1 MYLYLSFN
9 KLLNESRIF
18 EEVKCTECLLKYIWS
33 IKEMAD
39 NVEKTEMTAFIKVV
53 AC

>member
-1 MYLYLSFN
+1 MFA
-9 KLLNESRIF
+9 
-18 EEVKCTECLLKYIWS
+18 EVHLIDRR
-33 IKEMAD
+33 MAD